1 MKESLIKNK
10 KLKIIDLKHEK
21 NELTDILDNEYHL
34 IYKLLKL
41 TQNKLTLSFS
51 NKNYSSSYDIKLKLN
66 YLKCFID
73 DIDLLFFNFHNFDIN
88 FFFKNL

>member
-73 DIDLLFFNFHNFDIN
+73 DIDNLFFKFLHFDII
-88 FFFKNL
+88 FSFKT